1 MEEKRNL
8 AILIG
13 LKLQVSSS
21 TMGVTIQL
29 YSRKFLAV
37 PLATGPKWFSGS
49 IKKSLKRDQ

>member
-37 PLATGPKWFSGS
+37 PLATGPK
-49 IKKSLKRDQ
+49 